1 MRKRDHEYEEDEE
14 YEEYEE
20 DGDWC
25 EDPETEAG
33 IMTR

>member
-1 MRKRDHEYEEDEE
+1 MRKRNHEYEED
-14 YEEYEE
+14 EEYEE

-25 EDPETEAG
+25 EDPEREAG

>member
-14 YEEYEE
+14 YEE

-25 EDPETEAG
+25 KDPEREAG

>member
-14 YEEYEE
+14 YEE

-25 EDPETEAG
+25 EDPEREAG

>member
-1 MRKRDHEYEEDEE
+1 MRKRDHEYEE

-25 EDPETEAG
+25 EDPEREAG

>member
-25 EDPETEAG
+25 EDPEREAG